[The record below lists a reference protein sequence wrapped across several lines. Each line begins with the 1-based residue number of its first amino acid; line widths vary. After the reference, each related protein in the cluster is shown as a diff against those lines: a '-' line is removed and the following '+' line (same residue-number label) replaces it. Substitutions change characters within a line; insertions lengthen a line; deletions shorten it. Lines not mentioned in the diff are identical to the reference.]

1 MEESEEP
8 PPTYEEVFEEAFP
21 QYLVMGM
28 SYEQY
33 WEQSPYLVVAYRK
46 AYRLRRE
53 TENEQAWLQGL
64 YVFDAFA
71 VVMANVFA
79 KRGSKR
85 QEYLERPID
94 IYPLTEREKKRRE
107 AEENAKMQAAM
118 EAMARKQRQQKKS
131 KGD

>member
-1 MEESEEP
+1 
-8 PPTYEEVFEEAFP
+8 
-21 QYLVMGM
+21 MGM

-33 WEQSPYLVVAYRK
+33 WEQSPYLVVSYRK

-94 IYPLTEREKKRRE
+94 IYPLTEREKKRRQ

-118 EAMARKQRQQKKS
+118 EAMARKQRREKKS

>member
-1 MEESEEP
+1 
-8 PPTYEEVFEEAFP
+8 
-21 QYLVMGM
+21 MGM

-94 IYPLTEREKKRRE
+94 IYPLTDREKKRRQ

-118 EAMARKQRQQKKS
+118 EAMVRKQRQQKKS

>member
-1 MEESEEP
+1 
-8 PPTYEEVFEEAFP
+8 
-21 QYLVMGM
+21 MGM

-94 IYPLTEREKKRRE
+94 IYPLTEREKKRRQ

-118 EAMARKQRQQKKS
+118 EAMARKQRREKKS

>member
-1 MEESEEP
+1 
-8 PPTYEEVFEEAFP
+8 
-21 QYLVMGM
+21 MGM

-71 VVMANVFA
+71 VVMANVFS

-94 IYPLTEREKKRRE
+94 IYPLTEREKKRRQ

-118 EAMARKQRQQKKS
+118 EAMARKQRREKKS